1 MADNRR
7 SRRSGSS
14 PGGRDSRRSG
24 RSESSRRTDRT
35 RRAPEGKPTPEV
47 SDRDRPPRVV
57 KGKKSEPTPER
68 TILGLST
75 ARAVILAV
83 VVCALALTLAVP
95 LRTYFTQRAEAAQ
108 VAADHNQLQA
118 DVNALRAKKAQQDDP
133 AYITAEARNRLRLV
147 KPGETPFQ
155 VQLPGAFEA
164 EQARRAK
171 PVPEGGP
178 WYTDL
183 FGQVSQ
189 PQNAAEPNQPGGP
202 TG

>member
-1 MADNRR
+1 M
-7 SRRSGSS
+7 
-14 PGGRDSRRSG
+14 
-24 RSESSRRTDRT
+24 
-35 RRAPEGKPTPEV
+35 
-47 SDRDRPPRVV
+47 V

-171 PVPEGGP
+171 PAPEGGP